1 MIFTYAPRILAAS
14 LIAFVAGQ
22 ISNAWVM
29 SAVKKMTK
37 GKYLFVRT
45 ITSSAVGYIFDTGVF
60 VLIAYIGTAITEDI
74 VSMIVVQYIAKL
86 AIEAMFST
94 PLAYGA
100 VAFLKRK
107 AGVSNE

>member
-1 MIFTYAPRILAAS
+1 
-14 LIAFVAGQ
+14 
-22 ISNAWVM
+22 
-29 SAVKKMTK
+29 MTK

-86 AIEAMFST
+86 AIEAIFSHS
-94 PLAYGA
+94 ACI
-100 VAFLKRK
+100 RCS
-107 AGVSNE
+107 GVFKEKGRSFK